1 MGGKRLFQCF
11 LRVNY
16 LTFCNSASV
25 KVFYYVPS
33 MKVFFYL
40 PSMKVVQQWNP
51 IRPVF
56 IVEDAVSFSEM
67 ILGFLVLEMYPGRR
81 RGRTKILGALPFSS
95 KDLSRQEKRW
105 SGSRVH
111 PAPGIAAARSP
122 STFALLYFTFK
133 LYFILFYSTLLYFQP
148 LLCFTLLL
156 PGPLQ
161 PLTKLAI
168 HNI

>member
-1 MGGKRLFQCF
+1 MGVNLFRCF

-16 LTFCNSASV
+16 LTFCNST
-25 KVFYYVPS
+25 S

-40 PSMKVVQQWNP
+40 PSVKVVQQWNP

-95 KDLSRQEKRW
+95 KDLSRQEKR
-105 SGSRVH
+105 
-111 PAPGIAAARSP
+111 
-122 STFALLYFTFK
+122 
-133 LYFILFYSTLLYFQP
+133 
-148 LLCFTLLL
+148 
-156 PGPLQ
+156 
-161 PLTKLAI
+161 
-168 HNI
+168 